1 MAVGPSGVRPT
12 IGIGHRPSEEAR
24 VAIAT
29 AAAGV
34 HRAGVVHRL
43 DGVPVPL
50 YAPLPSDRP
59 GDDEVLEAIAGRL
72 T

>member
-1 MAVGPSGVRPT
+1 
-12 IGIGHRPSEEAR
+12 
-24 VAIAT
+24 
-29 AAAGV
+29 V

-59 GDDEVLEAIAGRL
+59 GDDEVLAAIAERL
-72 T
+72 AA